1 MHRCRTLIALFI
13 VVLAATAVR
22 AADFAD
28 SVDLAPLRTVAVQ
41 HRQTIKTLDSY
52 ARQMLSEITG
62 RASLDGHDA
71 LFTVLDIVY
80 HPDDYAK
87 KNIIKIVNVP
97 LRQEL
102 LRLPKLDSNEGARI
116 VHDGTISL
124 EFWSR
129 DDVQQLMQ
137 DVQSSDTRKASALQQ
152 ASQAA
157 NDLAELCQGDN
168 PFVPAAVVPPASASE
183 ANPIW
188 HRLNDLA
195 GNAPGWVAAIKQQ
208 NHPVPAALP
217 GYDDG
222 KIDDAVRNAFGL
234 MDAWRD
240 QNASIV
246 NSAGASL
253 AASLAA
259 VDPAAYPPALKLQ
272 VEVIYNRLAKLTVPG
287 SAFYFFAFV
296 CFLLSARS
304 GIASLRLWGLRLFVV
319 ALLIHTAGI
328 AVRWWLVGSIPIK
341 NEFESVMFS
350 AWFGAV
356 VGFSLE
362 LWRARGYFG
371 AGASFVGFL
380 SLGAIFAS
388 PFVFGREIG
397 GEIGQVNGVLMSYWL
412 YIHVVSVTA
421 SYSMIGMGFLLSLWW
436 LIRYY
441 TNYGTLSRLPGRSL
455 SSDVAERA
463 EPTFGGGGG
472 AISMTAGASVLGML
486 FVPRAM
492 VEPRAVPRAKPA
504 TVAYVSRELRIGES
518 LAVLDA
524 CNLVVLQLGFW
535 LLGAGLVFGAI
546 WADES
551 WGRPWGWDPKETFA
565 LVTWIVYLIVV
576 HVRVATDD
584 KAWWTAVLS
593 FVGFF
598 IMLFNWIGV
607 NFFLVGLHSYA

>member
-1 MHRCRTLIALFI
+1 MPFVFAFVALIS
-13 VVLAATAVR
+13 TAR
-22 AADFAD
+22 AANFAD
-28 SVDLAPLRTVAVQ
+28 TVDLAPLRTIAVQ

-52 ARQMLSEITG
+52 SRQMLSEITG
-62 RASLDGHDA
+62 HSSLDGHDA
-71 LFTVLDIVY
+71 LFSVLDIVY
-80 HPDDYAK
+80 HPDDYTK
-87 KNIIKIVNVP
+87 RNLIKVVNVP
-97 LRQEL
+97 LRQEF
-102 LRLPKLDSNEGARI
+102 LRLPKLSGAEGERI

-137 DVQSSDTRKASALQQ
+137 DVQSNDTRKASALQQ

-157 NDLAELCQGDN
+157 NDLAELCNGDD
-168 PFVPAAVVPPASASE
+168 PFVPAAVVPPAIAGSE
-183 ANPIW
+183 NPVW

-208 NHPVPAALP
+208 NHPVPKALP
-217 GYDDG
+217 DYDEARVDEVV
-222 KIDDAVRNAFGL
+222 KNAFGL
-234 MDAWRD
+234 MDAWRNK
-240 QNASIV
+240 NADTV
-246 NSAGASL
+246 N
-253 AASLAA
+253 AAAIQMAQSLAA
-259 VDPAAYPPALKLQ
+259 VDPAAYPPALKLK
-272 VEVIYNRLAKLTVPG
+272 VEVIYNKLAKLTVPG

-304 GIASLRLWGLRLFVV
+304 GIGSLRLWGLRLFAI

-356 VGFSLE
+356 VGFALE

-421 SYSMIGMGFLLSLWW
+421 SYSMIGMGFLLSAWW
-436 LIRYY
+436 LVRYY
-441 TNYGTLSRLPGRSL
+441 ANHGTLSRVPGRAM

-463 EPTFGGGGG
+463 EPTFVGGG
-472 AISMTAGASVLGML
+472 AMSMTVSSTLLGML
-486 FVPRAM
+486 FFPRAAERSN
-492 VEPRAVPRAKPA
+492 VRRSERTSVK
-504 TVAYVSRELRIGES
+504 ELTADTKLSQS